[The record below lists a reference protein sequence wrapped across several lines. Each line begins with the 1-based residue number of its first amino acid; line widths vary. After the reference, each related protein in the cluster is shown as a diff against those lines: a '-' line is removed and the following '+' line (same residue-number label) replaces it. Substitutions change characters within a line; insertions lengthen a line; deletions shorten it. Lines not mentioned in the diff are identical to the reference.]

1 MPKARKKAK
10 KSNSRGKTK
19 SKPRKPGKE
28 RELLFR
34 VIDKLGASVA
44 SYKDSKTQVIV
55 AHFNHPPFIVDF
67 KKMTVVDIAPPP
79 ASGDATV
86 VQPPDAA

>member
-10 KSNSRGKTK
+10 KAKRRGKAGK
-19 SKPRKPGKE
+19 KPGKPGKE

-34 VIDKLGASVA
+34 VIDKLGASMA
-44 SYKDSKTQVIV
+44 TYKESKTQVIV
-55 AHFNHPPFIVDF
+55 AHFNHPPFIIDF
-67 KKMTVVDIAPPP
+67 KKMAVIDIEMPP
-79 ASGDATV
+79 ASGEATV